1 VGQKARFKQTGS
13 WEHCLG
19 RRSNLM
25 TRYFFDIREGDK
37 VAVDEEEKEFP
48 RGGPRG
54 SGALIGRS
62 SAGQDWLSPIL
73 SDDDRSARHPQ
84 ASCRSQIRLGN
95 APDEAL
101 GPPQLAP
108 REKTSRSHKQGPRQ
122 LTMILVHTKA
132 VSAAKG
138 AEVEINIG
146 AAGCQTPATI
156 AGYSHRSHRVQQY
169 AAHHLTSPLIV
180 S

>member
-1 VGQKARFKQTGS
+1 MRRRKSFLEAAQEEAARSLADLARDKIGCHPFCQ
-13 WEHCLG
+13 
-19 RRSNLM
+19 M
-25 TRYFFDIREGDK
+25 TIEVRDTHRQVVEAKF
-37 VAVDEEEKEFP
+37 V
-48 RGGPRG
+48 
-54 SGALIGRS
+54 
-62 SAGQDWLSPIL
+62 
-73 SDDDRSARHPQ
+73 
-84 ASCRSQIRLGN
+84 LGN

-108 REKTSRSHKQGPRQ
+108 REKTSRSHKQGQRQ